1 MSAASFTIAV
11 LVQLGGGAMGDFKNY
26 ATERYGLAECN
37 VRQRLATRQRPD
49 PSGAPPTK
57 HRELGSACT
66 PPHGKSTPK
75 VPLLAIELQ
84 NRARIIKTDTTRIS

>member
-1 MSAASFTIAV
+1 MQARRWVGKPARSMSAASFTIAV
-11 LVQLGGGAMGDFKNY
+11 LVQLGGGTMGAFKNY

-57 HRELGSACT
+57 RRELGSACT
-66 PPHGKSTPK
+66 PHGKSTPK
-75 VPLLAIELQ
+75 VPLLAIEL
-84 NRARIIKTDTTRIS
+84 